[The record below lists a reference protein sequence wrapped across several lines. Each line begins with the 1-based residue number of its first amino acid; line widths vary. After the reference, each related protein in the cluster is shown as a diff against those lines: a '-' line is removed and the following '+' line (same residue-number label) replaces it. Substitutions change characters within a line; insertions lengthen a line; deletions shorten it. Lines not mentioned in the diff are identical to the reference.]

1 MKIER
6 LHIRCY
12 RTLVDLKLEFPTF
25 YAAICGRNDC
35 GKTNVVR
42 AIRGLMKEDE
52 PFTIQDEQSFSLKN
66 DFPKWLESD
75 TNDRRISVSVDLSIN
90 SERDAGLYEFIN
102 TYLSLQSKD
111 LGLSLTVKAE
121 FGGTETDQT
130 VSVAVGDEVFEDMR
144 AQEVLKKLQ
153 AARVVLFHNSAYED
167 RPIVYRPRLGGYLRD
182 FSGEAREHVESM
194 KTTVDK
200 KLKKIAKGQQREI
213 EELLGR
219 LESKY
224 KVGLSIPS
232 MGFEY
237 IPFNVTLGDAHI
249 DVSLD
254 DWGSG
259 TRNRTQI
266 LLNLLRARQ
275 VKESSKSASKNTP
288 VIIVEEPES
297 FLHPSAQAEFGRVLQ
312 DLAEEFKVQVITTT
326 HSPYMLSIDKPE
338 SNVLLERRIFRR
350 QHRETRA
357 VDTSGEHW
365 MEPFGLALG
374 VDNTDFAPWKDVLFS
389 QSECILLVEGDI
401 DKEYFGLLRDAAHG
415 TNQLR
420 FSGEIF
426 PYGGRG
432 NLKNTLLLK
441 FIMNRYRHI
450 FVTYDL
456 DAEGIVEE
464 YLVSLGLQKR
474 KNYAPVGLNKS
485 GRKCIEGLVPST
497 VTSVVYAA
505 NPELVQKAMAVAT
518 QENRSARQELKRKIL
533 EEFKSISKPGQEY
546 FSNFYPL
553 VQMINRALQ

>member
-219 LESKY
+219 LES
-224 KVGLSIPS
+224 
-232 MGFEY
+232 
-237 IPFNVTLGDAHI
+237 
-249 DVSLD
+249 
-254 DWGSG
+254 
-259 TRNRTQI
+259 
-266 LLNLLRARQ
+266 
-275 VKESSKSASKNTP
+275 SSKSASKNTP